1 MKRVN
6 VPSLFAGKQSKQTY
20 VFFIFILAENLRM
33 CISLILIPLKSD
45 SQERAHCFTLTNANY
60 SRATTVSHTFDSLP
74 LLAQHKHGRK
84 EERKDKRQEGR
95 EGRREEEKEKIEE
108 LKQDQGEIK
117 NSKYMHALGLILGS
131 ELPSCD

>member
-1 MKRVN
+1 M
-6 VPSLFAGKQSKQTY
+6 PSLFAGKQSKQTY

-33 CISLILIPLKSD
+33 CISLIMISLKNA
-45 SQERAHCFTLTNANY
+45 SQKRAHCFTLTNANY

-95 EGRREEEKEKIEE
+95 EGRREKEKTEE

-117 NSKYMHALGLILGS
+117 KFKIYACPGANTWIRTTIL
-131 ELPSCD
+131 